1 MITNKKGA
9 VELYA
14 QSEEAFGN
22 VPKEEVVAWCK
33 HPVTQALIY
42 SLYGDMA
49 GHFEGWLNG
58 EFTGKSADE
67 TIQKNSKALGSVSAI
82 EAVLSWIEDAKAG
95 ELYD

>member
-1 MITNKKGA
+1 MLMHKKGA

-14 QSEEAFGN
+14 QAEDSFGDI
-22 VPKEEVVAWCK
+22 PKEEVVTWCK

-58 EFTGKSADE
+58 EFTGKTSDE
-67 TIQKNSKALGSVSAI
+67 TIQKNSKALGSVAAI
-82 EAVLSWIEDAKAG
+82 EAILVWIEDAKSG
-95 ELYD
+95 DLYD